1 MTATDA
7 HGRQR
12 SPRPTW
18 PTITIRTRLTLT
30 FTALVAI
37 AGLFTV
43 GIVTVF
49 MRTIPVYALP
59 DTVATRTPEQ
69 AGATSSS
76 AATVT
81 ADVAQPTGLTL
92 RTTTDIL
99 DTTLVVSLLAVLL
112 VVAVAALSAWIIAG
126 RMLRPLK
133 TINAAAQQ
141 AGAGTL
147 DHRIGMV
154 GPRDELRDLADT
166 FDSMLDRLD
175 RSFATTQ
182 RFAANASHE
191 LRTPLATTQTMLEV
205 ALSDPDI
212 GADDL
217 RAVAERVL
225 ETNRRGIA
233 IVAALL
239 ELAEHDQWD
248 VEFQDLDLVP
258 LIESALDDERS
269 TIEASGI
276 AVTIELPASAP
287 VHGDAV
293 LLRQAVVNVVHNSVR
308 YNRPGGLIRI
318 RGHSDE
324 STMTLAIENTGDDV
338 TEQITGTLTE
348 PFVRGTGRIAGTSD
362 RGYGLGLAIVDSI
375 VRLHQG
381 TLTLQPR
388 AGGGLAVTIDLPR
401 QDRAQPRPASDT
413 IRDETQRVDR

>member
-1 MTATDA
+1 MATDA

-12 SPRPTW
+12 PSRPTW

-49 MRTIPVYALP
+49 MRTIPVYVLP
-59 DTVATRTPEQ
+59 DTVATRIPEQ

-413 IRDETQRVDR
+413 VRDETQRVDR

>member
-1 MTATDA
+1 MATDA

-12 SPRPTW
+12 PSRPTW

-59 DTVATRTPEQ
+59 DTVATRIPEQ

-287 VHGDAV
+287 VRGDAV

-318 RGHSDE
+318 CGHSDE
-324 STMTLAIENTGDDV
+324 STMTLTIENTGDDV

-388 AGGGLAVTIDLPR
+388 AGGGLAVTIELPQ

-413 IRDETQRVDR
+413 IRDETQRVDRW

>member
-1 MTATDA
+1 MATDA

-12 SPRPTW
+12 PSRPTW

-49 MRTIPVYALP
+49 MRTIPVYVLP

-239 ELAEHDQWD
+239 ELAEHDQRD

-276 AVTIELPASAP
+276 AVTIERPASAP
-287 VHGDAV
+287 VRGDAR
-293 LLRQAVVNVVHNSVR
+293 LLRHAHRAIRPRHGPDRRHKRPRLRARSRHRRQHRPPAPRHAHASTPGRRRPSSNHRTTATGPSPAAASVR
-308 YNRPGGLIRI
+308 HNPGRDPKSRPL
-318 RGHSDE
+318 
-324 STMTLAIENTGDDV
+324 
-338 TEQITGTLTE
+338 
-348 PFVRGTGRIAGTSD
+348 VR
-362 RGYGLGLAIVDSI
+362 
-375 VRLHQG
+375 
-381 TLTLQPR
+381 
-388 AGGGLAVTIDLPR
+388 
-401 QDRAQPRPASDT
+401 
-413 IRDETQRVDR
+413 RVAT

>member
-1 MTATDA
+1 MATDA

-12 SPRPTW
+12 PSRPTW

-49 MRTIPVYALP
+49 MRTIPVYVLP

-239 ELAEHDQWD
+239 ELAEHDQRD

-287 VHGDAV
+287 VRGDAV

-318 RGHSDE
+318 CGHFGE
-324 STMTLAIENTGDDV
+324 STMTLTIENTGDDV
-338 TEQITGTLTE
+338 TEQISGTLTE

-388 AGGGLAVTIDLPR
+388 AGGGLAVTIELPQ

-413 IRDETQRVDR
+413 IRDETQRVDRW

>member
-1 MTATDA
+1 MATDA

-12 SPRPTW
+12 PSRPTW

-59 DTVATRTPEQ
+59 DTVATRIPEQ

-239 ELAEHDQWD
+239 ELAEHDQRD

-287 VHGDAV
+287 VRGDAV

-318 RGHSDE
+318 CGHFGE
-324 STMTLAIENTGDDV
+324 STMTMTIENTGDDV
-338 TEQITGTLTE
+338 TEQISGTLTE

-388 AGGGLAVTIDLPR
+388 AGGGLAVTIDLPQ